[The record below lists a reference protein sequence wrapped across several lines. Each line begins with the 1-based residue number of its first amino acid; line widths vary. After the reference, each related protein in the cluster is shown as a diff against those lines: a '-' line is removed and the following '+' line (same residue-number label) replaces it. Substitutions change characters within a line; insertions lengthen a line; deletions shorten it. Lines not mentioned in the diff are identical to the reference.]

1 MTSEKGQYDILVI
14 EDNLPTIH
22 LLRAYF
28 KSEGFKSKC
37 VISGTKGL
45 EELKRE
51 LPKVILLDLTLPDL
65 DWYDVAKKIKAN
77 KSSKDI
83 PLYVFGEIT
92 KIDVL
97 DKVEELGAVGVI
109 PKPFCFNDFKV
120 IFELAS
126 KTVIHDLTLWEFDDD
141 EP

>member
-1 MTSEKGQYDILVI
+1 M
-14 EDNLPTIH
+14 
-22 LLRAYF
+22 LRSF
-28 KSEGFKSKC
+28 FEREGFKSKC

-45 EELKRE
+45 EELEKG

-65 DWYDVAKKIKAN
+65 DWYDVARQIIVN
-77 KSSKDI
+77 SSSREI

-97 DKVEELGAVGVI
+97 DKVEKLGVVGVI

-126 KTVIHDLTLWEFDDD
+126 KTVIDNITLWELDDY
-141 EP
+141 ES